1 MRIVHVSDVY
11 LPRLGGIEVQV
22 RSIASAQHARG
33 DEVTVIT
40 STPGVSGFDDGI
52 NVIRFDAH
60 LPFETPIHPRGMSL
74 IRAQLQ
80 RLRPDVV
87 HIHAGVISP
96 FAWMGIAA
104 SRDWPTVVT
113 VHSMWSPLQQL
124 AFRVALRGERH
135 FVLTSVS
142 TVAAQSVQK
151 ATTLPVLVTPNAID
165 STPWRAIAPVPHVGV
180 HIVAALRFAPR
191 KRAVQ
196 LMGILRDARK
206 LMPVEA
212 QVRATI
218 AGDGPL
224 LSRARRMLVEEGMD
238 WVQLVGRLPRTEL
251 PALYASADIFVQ
263 PTAAESFGLA
273 ALEARATGLAVVGR
287 SGSGLSE
294 FVLDG
299 LNGHLCDG
307 DQAMAAAIARLVA
320 EPAVLQRFRE
330 YNRMSP
336 PMHSWA
342 HALASL
348 DIAYAAARGRQA
360 DPTPR

>member
-22 RSIASAQHARG
+22 RAIATAQRARG

-40 STPGVSGFDDGI
+40 ATPGGPSEDQGV
-52 NVIRFDAH
+52 NVVRLDAH
-60 LPFETPIHPRGMSL
+60 LPFETPIHPRGVPL
-74 IRAQLQ
+74 IRRQLQ
-80 RLRPDVV
+80 RLQPDVV

-96 FAWMGIAA
+96 FAWTGIIAA
-104 SRDWPTVVT
+104 RGWPAVVT
-113 VHSMWSPLQQL
+113 VHSMWSPMQQL
-124 AFRVALRGERH
+124 AFRYALRRDH
-135 FVLTSVS
+135 DFVLTSVS

-151 ATTLPVLVTPNAID
+151 ASAKPVFVTPNAID
-165 STPWRAIAPVPHVGV
+165 AAPWRAIAPVPHRDV

-196 LMGILRDARK
+196 LMTILRDARQ

-224 LSRARRMLVEEGMD
+224 IGRARRFLVEEGMD
-238 WVQLVGRLPRTEL
+238 WVQLVGRVPRTAL
-251 PALYASADIFVQ
+251 PELYATADVFVQ

-273 ALEARATGLAVVGR
+273 ALEARAAGLAVVGR

-299 LNGHLCDG
+299 MNGFLRADDKG
-307 DQAMAAAIARLVA
+307 MAQAIAKLVA
-320 EPAVLQRFRE
+320 EPNLLQRFRD

-336 PMHSWA
+336 PMHSWS
-342 HALASL
+342 HALESL
-348 DIAYAAARGRQA
+348 DIAYAAARHSGR
-360 DPTPR
+360 

>member
-22 RSIASAQHARG
+22 RAIATAQRARG

-40 STPGVSGFDDGI
+40 ATPGSSTEDDG
-52 NVIRFDAH
+52 VAVVRLDAH
-60 LPFETPIHPRGMSL
+60 LPFETPVHPRGVPL
-74 IRAQLQ
+74 IREQLR
-80 RLRPDVV
+80 RLQPDVV

-96 FAWMGIAA
+96 FAWTGIVAA
-104 SRDWPTVVT
+104 RDWPTVVT

-124 AFRVALRGERH
+124 AFRYALRREHR

-151 ATTLPVLVTPNAID
+151 ASAKPVLVTPNAID
-165 STPWRAIAPVPHVGV
+165 AAPWRALEPVPHDDV

-196 LMGILRDARK
+196 LMGVLREARR
-206 LMPVEA
+206 LMPAEA
-212 QVRATI
+212 RVRATI

-224 LSRARRMLVEEGMD
+224 LSRARRILVDEGMD
-238 WVQLVGRLPRTEL
+238 WVQLVGRVPRAELPR
-251 PALYASADIFVQ
+251 LYATADIFVQ

-273 ALEARATGLAVVGR
+273 ALEARAAGLAVVGR

-299 LNGHLCDG
+299 LNGYLRADDKG
-307 DQAMAAAIARLVA
+307 MAEAIAKLVA
-320 EPAVLQRFRE
+320 EPVVLQRFRE

-336 PMHSWA
+336 PMHSWG
-342 HALASL
+342 HALEAL
-348 DIAYAAARGRQA
+348 DIAYQAARNDRG
-360 DPTPR
+360 